1 MDFKFLFKVL
11 LCVIQLV
18 CVYRVF
24 RHDDYCLVPVQLFI
38 VAIVAVI

>member
-1 MDFKFLFKVL
+1 MNLEFLFKVF

-24 RHDDYCLVPVQLFI
+24 RYDDYCLVPVQLLI
-38 VAIVAVI
+38 TVIIAVI

>member
-1 MDFKFLFKVL
+1 MDLKFLFKVF
-11 LCVIQLV
+11 LCIIQLV

-38 VAIVAVI
+38 TAIIAVI